1 MNDKVVEDLNQ
12 ITSIFKCSRSAF
24 IRYIVSEYR
33 SYINEE
39 IDLVAVSFVNDLR
52 TQLGDDTDETE

>member
-1 MNDKVVEDLNQ
+1 MNEEILEDLNQ

-24 IRYIVSEYR
+24 LRYIITEYR

-52 TQLGDDTDETE
+52 TQLENDTDETE